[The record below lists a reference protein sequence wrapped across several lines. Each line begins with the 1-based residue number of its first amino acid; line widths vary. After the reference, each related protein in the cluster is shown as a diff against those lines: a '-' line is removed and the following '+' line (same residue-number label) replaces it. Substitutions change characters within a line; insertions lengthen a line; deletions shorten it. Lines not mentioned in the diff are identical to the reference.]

1 MYKMKK
7 WSYLL
12 VVAIAAG
19 FALLLAGCGS
29 KQAAASGN
37 VNNPEAGMNG
47 QPGQPLSMQLAL
59 GTLKLEGTDYTV
71 TPEQAAEL
79 LPLWRAAKELSG
91 ADNVTPQELE
101 GLFKQIQKAMTAE
114 QMQAI
119 QSMDLS
125 GPNMAEVAKEL
136 GLELPAGGPG
146 NLTEEQQATI
156 EASRQSGQM
165 PPADFGGGGGGPPP
179 DGMPGGAGA
188 PPGGGPQSSSS
199 NGNQTV
205 RQGTRRGFGTVIYQ
219 AVIDL
224 LEKKIQ

>member
-1 MYKMKK
+1 MNKRY
-7 WSYLL
+7 YLMITTTWL
-12 VVAIAAG
+12 G
-19 FALLLAGCGS
+19 FGFLLAGCGS

-37 VNNPEAGMNG
+37 VNNPDAGPNG
-47 QPGQPLSMQLAL
+47 HPAQPLSMQLAL
-59 GTLKLEGTDYTV
+59 GTLKLEGTDAAV

-79 LPLWRAAKELSG
+79 LPLWKAANKLTG

-146 NLTEEQQATI
+146 NLTEEQQATM

-165 PPADFGGGGGGPPP
+165 PPADFGGGGPPP
-179 DGMPGGAGA
+179 GGIPGGDGA
-188 PPGGGPQSSSS
+188 PPGGGLQGSTS
-199 NGNQTV
+199 NINQTA
-205 RQGTRRGFGTVIYQ
+205 RQGGRGGFGTIIYQ
-219 AVIDL
+219 AVIEL
-224 LEKKIQ
+224 LEEKIQ